1 MHWQI
6 KREGKGTTRTIQYPV
21 EFDLKVS
28 KVLELT
34 SGVDTIF
41 IFACTKAMNR
51 STGSIS
57 HHFRYKKVSHLRNE
71 MLASGVDAVIN
82 YALVHGLVH
91 EPTWVS

>member
-21 EFDLKVS
+21 EFDFKVS

-57 HHFRYKKVSHLRNE
+57 QIISDIKKVSHLRNE
-71 MLASGVDAVIN
+71 MLASSVDAVITVIT
-82 YALVHGLVH
+82 L
-91 EPTWVS
+91 